1 MQEKQAAI
9 VLRVGIWALLLVS
22 FALIMAGHNTSGV
35 ILAGISLVLNIALQR
50 DSVRQPLIDRL
61 TGRRKK

>member
-9 VLRVGIWALLLVS
+9 VLRVAIWALLLVS
-22 FALIMAGHNTSGV
+22 FALIMAGHNTPGV
-35 ILAGISLVLNIALQR
+35 ILAAISLVLNIALQR